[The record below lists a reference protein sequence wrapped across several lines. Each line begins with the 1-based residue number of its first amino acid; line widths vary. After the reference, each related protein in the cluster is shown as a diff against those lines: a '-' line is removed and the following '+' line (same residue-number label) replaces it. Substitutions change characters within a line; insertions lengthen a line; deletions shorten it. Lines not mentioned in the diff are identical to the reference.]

1 MEDKIVKFGEV
12 LNLEKLDEYL
22 NTLKAIQDRIL
33 QQLEEGIDY
42 GKPFEKST
50 QKILY
55 FAGARKL
62 AKVMRVSVEIKVDET
77 IEKGGDIW
85 GRKVILRMSLPNG
98 DFVESFGVCSYDEPA
113 SWNRDKENPSQR
125 YKKPFYI
132 ISQLAYK
139 RAYVNGI
146 KMLLGLPDFLDV
158 ELEQSEKGEDVSYDV
173 EPVVKSDEASDKQLT
188 FMADLFLKRHLTME
202 VSYKFINRLKEH
214 IANKGYLTKDVV
226 SSAIEYLT
234 KLQKTDPSVVRES
247 WNETN
252 DLMIFDKKLKLLQDI
267 FDRIKKRSILVELGQ
282 IPPSKNEN
290 IEEDLF

>member
-1 MEDKIVKFGEV
+1 MEEKGKGIVRLNEV
-12 LNLEKLDEYL
+12 VNLEKLDEYL
-22 NTLKAIQDRIL
+22 NTLKVIQDKIL

-42 GKPFEKST
+42 GRPYEKSQ

-77 IEKGGDIW
+77 IEKDGDIW

-98 DFVESFGVCSYDEPA
+98 DYVESFGVCSYDEPA
-113 SWNRDKENPSQR
+113 SWNKDKENPLQR

-158 ELEQSEKGEDVSYDV
+158 ELEQSKKEDI
-173 EPVVKSDEASDKQLT
+173 EPKVNERSDEATDKQLI
-188 FMADLFLKRHLTME
+188 FMADLYLKRHLTRE
-202 VSYKFINRLKEH
+202 VAEKFIARLNEH
-214 IANKGYLTKDVV
+214 INKTGYLTKDVI
-226 SSAIEYLT
+226 SGAIEYLT
-234 KLQKTDPSVVRES
+234 KLQKTTPEVVKES
-247 WNETN
+247 WGETN
-252 DLMIFDKKLKLLQDI
+252 DLMIFDKKLRLLQTV
-267 FDRIKKRSILVELGQ
+267 FDKIKKHYILLELGGQ
-282 IPPSKNEN
+282 NN
-290 IEEDLF
+290 IEEVF